1 VRLNKTIW
9 SDGECGE
16 YLDRHVSLDQCVES
30 DGECGKHL
38 DYHVSLNKTIW
49 SNGEC
54 GKYLDQTCE
63 PSTSLVMNTWT
74 KHVSPDKS
82 VEADGESGECQN
94 LLSWSKPG
102 RVRIMEALV
111 LDPLKYQIDKYWAD
125 LTFYLNQEP

>member
-1 VRLNKTIW
+1 MVSVANTWTIM
-9 SDGECGE
+9 
-16 YLDRHVSLDQCVES
+16 
-30 DGECGKHL
+30 
-38 DYHVSLNKTIW
+38 
-49 SNGEC
+49 C

-82 VEADGESGECQN
+82 VKADGESGECQN

-111 LDPLKYQIDKYWAD
+111 LDPLKYKIYEYIFGRPSYTLSHEFNAFQTSAGVS
-125 LTFYLNQEP
+125 